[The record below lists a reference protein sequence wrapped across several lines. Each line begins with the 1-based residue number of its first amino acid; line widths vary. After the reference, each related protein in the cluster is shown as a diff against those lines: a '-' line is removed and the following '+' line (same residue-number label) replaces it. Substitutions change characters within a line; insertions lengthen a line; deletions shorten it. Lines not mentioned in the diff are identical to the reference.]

1 MLLQLVQQGIKF
13 LQDSI
18 NNLSVEF
25 DQDKIKVQQG
35 LQNAAAEMK
44 QMAER
49 LNHFQGNNDCLL
61 THPCRRLPNY
71 STCNYYYGLDG

>member
-13 LQDSI
+13 LQDDM

-25 DQDKIKVQQG
+25 DQDKIKVQQE
-35 LQNAAAEMK
+35 LQKTAAEMK

-49 LNHFQGNNDCLL
+49 LNHFQGNN
-61 THPCRRLPNY
+61 H
-71 STCNYYYGLDG
+71 GL

>member
-1 MLLQLVQQGIKF
+1 M
-13 LQDSI
+13 

-25 DQDKIKVQQG
+25 DQDKIKVQQE
-35 LQNAAAEMK
+35 LQKAAAEMK

-49 LNHFQGNNDCLL
+49 LNHFQGNNHGLL
-61 THPCRRLPNY
+61 TLRLPNY